1 MKLFTKDGKTLPLS
15 RIILK
20 NDDFQVINPTEEMVL
35 ADGWVEYIIPELT
48 DEQKLARAKEDK
60 KREIADYDQSTNV
73 NEFYMLGFP
82 VWLDKATRA
91 GLKLRFEAELES
103 GRTET
108 SLWYGNMQFPLQLE
122 NAMKMLFAIEL
133 YASACYDNTQR
144 HLAEIEKLETI
155 DELAAYDYTAGYPEK
170 LNF

>member
-1 MKLFTKDGKTLPLS
+1 MKLYTKDGKTLPLS

-60 KREIADYDQSTNV
+60 KREITDYDQSTNV

-108 SLWYGNMQFPLQLE
+108 SL
-122 NAMKMLFAIEL
+122 
-133 YASACYDNTQR
+133 
-144 HLAEIEKLETI
+144 
-155 DELAAYDYTAGYPEK
+155 
-170 LNF
+170 

>member
-1 MKLFTKDGKTLPLS
+1 MKLYTKDGKTLPLS

-60 KREIADYDQSTNV
+60 KREITDYDQSTNV

-122 NAMKMLFAIEL
+122 DAMKMLFAIEL

-155 DELAAYDYTAGYPEK
+155 DELAAYDYTVGYPEK